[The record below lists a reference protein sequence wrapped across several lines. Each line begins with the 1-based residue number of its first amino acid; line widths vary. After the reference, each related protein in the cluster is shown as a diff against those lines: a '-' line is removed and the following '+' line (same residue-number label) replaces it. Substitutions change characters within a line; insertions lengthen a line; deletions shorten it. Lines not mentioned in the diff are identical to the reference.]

1 MFTKNSRNRYDK
13 KDSLELG
20 QKAESLF
27 AKSALKHGWMIEP
40 ASEDSNKNEHF
51 DYIMSKD
58 GRSLNV
64 EVKSL
69 KRMGRKDSE
78 VQDEHVW
85 IELHGVRKDDQGWL
99 YGKADLIAFEL
110 KNSFRIVRRTDLL
123 DLVEKLVDFTAKV
136 EKSRQALYKLY
147 SRSGRSDSLT
157 MIKADDLLKIT
168 SLEWTK

>member
-1 MFTKNSRNRYDK
+1 
-13 KDSLELG
+13 LELG
-20 QKAESLF
+20 QNAESLF
-27 AKSALKHGWMIEP
+27 AKSALKHGWRIEP

-51 DYIMSKD
+51 DYVMSKD
-58 GRSLNV
+58 ARSLRV
-64 EVKSL
+64 EVKSR
-69 KRMGRKDSE
+69 KRMRRKDSE
-78 VQDEHVW
+78 VQDEHIW

-123 DLVEKLVDFTAKV
+123 DLIQRLVDFNARV
-136 EKSRQALYKLY
+136 EESKEALYKLY

-157 MIKADDLLKIT
+157 IIRAEDLLKIT

>member
-1 MFTKNSRNRYDK
+1 MYTKNSRNRYDK

-27 AKSALKHGWMIEP
+27 AKSALKHGWVVEP
-40 ASEDSNKNEHF
+40 APEDSNKDEHF

-58 GRSLNV
+58 DRSLNV

-69 KRMGRKDSE
+69 KRMRRKDLE
-78 VQDEHVW
+78 VQDEYVW

-110 KNSFRIVRRTDLL
+110 KNSFRIVRRAELL
-123 DLVEKLVDFTAKV
+123 SLVKKMVDFNAKV
-136 EKSRQALYKLY
+136 EKSTEALYKLY

-157 MIKADDLLKIT
+157 IIKASDLLKIT